1 MSKIASTLHNHGAK
15 YTTCSML
22 LQNHQDSLMKAQQR
36 KDFRTSVILSEDQHL
51 KLNVMAVE
59 NDVSVAWLIRQAI
72 TGLLDNNDGAIGT
85 RLPKKNRK

>member
-1 MSKIASTLHNHGAK
+1 
-15 YTTCSML
+15 
-22 LQNHQDSLMKAQQR
+22 MKTQQR

-51 KLNVMAVE
+51 KLNAMAVE

-72 TGLLDNNDGAIGT
+72 TLLLDNNDGGIGT